1 MMKEVLVI
9 VILLTMSHVSFGK
22 IQTTP
27 LQIESSSQSCTP
39 ERSEIPL
46 MFPASNANMCLNT
59 KDVPDQKLAWVVENR
74 KKCIKGNAS
83 LTKKKESHSGISP
96 TTNMSGKQVNTL
108 LSKKMA
114 NLLYAVSVEE
124 FSILRIKTD
133 SISGTKDVTT
143 PFVSYY
149 PGLLNEKIL

>member
-1 MMKEVLVI
+1 MKEVLVI
-9 VILLTMSHVSFGK
+9 VILLTLSQVSFGK
-22 IQTTP
+22 AQTTS
-27 LQIESSSQSCTP
+27 LQTESSSRSCTL
-39 ERSEIPL
+39 EMSEMPL
-46 MFPASNANMCLNT
+46 MSSASNTNMCLNA
-59 KDVPDQKLAWVVENR
+59 KEMPNKKIVCVVEYR
-74 KKCIKGNAS
+74 KKCNNDNALLPVKRENLS
-83 LTKKKESHSGISP
+83 KMNA
-96 TTNMSGKQVNTL
+96 TTNISGKQVKNL

-133 SISGTKDVTT
+133 SLSGTKDITT